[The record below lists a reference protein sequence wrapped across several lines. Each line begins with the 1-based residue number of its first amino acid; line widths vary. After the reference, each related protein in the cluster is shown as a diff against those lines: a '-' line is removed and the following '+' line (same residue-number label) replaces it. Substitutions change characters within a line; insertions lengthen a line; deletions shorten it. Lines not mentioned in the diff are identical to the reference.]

1 MDISFKNTK
10 FEVDFMK
17 NLLNRLGFEDKN
29 YQADISRG
37 YPDGCFL
44 FYIFHKKNKIY
55 SFRIK
60 NFQEFVDK
68 TKFLGNINSEN
79 EVFINKLDYF
89 IQNGLLSDLFFE
101 FMTKYPKYIV
111 Y

>member
-1 MDISFKNTK
+1 MNISFKNTK

-29 YQADISRG
+29 YQVEISMG
-37 YPDGCFL
+37 YPDGCF
-44 FYIFHKKNKIY
+44 FFNIYHKKNKIY

-60 NFQEFVDK
+60 NFREFVDK
-68 TKFLGNINSEN
+68 TKFFDNINSEN
-79 EVFINKLDYF
+79 TDFIDKTDYF